1 VQANCPKCSYR
12 ITVDDAKAPDRP
24 FNVRCP
30 KCQNAVRFPGKAAA
44 EAASAPRPPAAPSAP
59 EAPAAPSPAPSA
71 PGPVGGPPVAK
82 EGERAL
88 VALPERDQA
97 GAVTLCLNRLGFAV
111 ETLVDSDEGARLLEQ
126 GVFSVVTT
134 HRAAAQG
141 GQRETLYQRIN
152 RLPSEARRK
161 LFVVLVGNEF
171 RTGEGTQAFATLAD
185 LVVSSQDAGSM
196 DAALRSAHGERTRLY
211 QAFNDA
217 VQRHERHG

>member
-1 VQANCPKCSYR
+1 MQANCPKCSYR

-30 KCQNAVRFPGKAAA
+30 KCQNAVRFPGKAAVA
-44 EAASAPRPPAAPSAP
+44 EAAPAPQPPAAPPAA
-59 EAPAAPSPAPSA
+59 EAPGPSA
-71 PGPVGGPPVAK
+71 PGPIGGPPVAK
-82 EGERAL
+82 DGERAL

-97 GAVTLCLNRLGFAV
+97 GAVTLCLNRLGFQV

-134 HRAAAQG
+134 HRNAGQG

-196 DAALRSAHGERTRLY
+196 DAAFRSAHGERTRLY
-211 QAFNDA
+211 QVFNDV